1 MRFWSEG
8 LGDRELVINL
18 DRADLAAKEDRLELG
33 GVVDA
38 PAPWEYNIKMQVDDW
53 AAILKTA
60 ARPDTGEFIA
70 SRASLQL
77 LIRIF
82 GGLVVFVVM
91 LAVFRLRRRLGLDR
105 TAPAEQAAAAPAGAS
120 ITEAR
125 VASRLRES
133 A

>member
-18 DRADLAAKEDRLELG
+18 DRADLVAKEDRLELG
-33 GVVDA
+33 GIVDS
-38 PAPWEYNIKMQVDDW
+38 PAPWEYNIKMKFEDW

-70 SRASLQL
+70 SRASVPL

-82 GGLVVFVVM
+82 GGLLGFVLM
-91 LAVFRLRRRLGLDR
+91 LAVYRLRRLLGIDR
-105 TAPAEQAAAAPAGAS
+105 GEQQPPGPALATTTAE
-120 ITEAR
+120 
-125 VASRLRES
+125 
-133 A
+133 